1 MASCEFSCQNTDDTM
16 NACTLVSD
24 SGFPGS
30 AGMTTSTALV
40 STAITPMGTPPS
52 LRKRHQQKINPGLS
66 TQGWY
71 SLKNFKFMTFHGPS
85 LDVRDLKFSC
95 HSIKFQ
101 NYPSF
106 RIVLRSNL
114 NKLVT
119 SVRQTSDC
127 LIETRLYFI
136 LSLLWHCHDEFTI
149 TIFHGRPYKISRL
162 SRPGN

>member
-52 LRKRHQQKINPGLS
+52 LRKRHQQKINLVLS

-71 SLKNFKFMTFHGPS
+71 SLKNFKFMTFHDFFQDLPLMSVTIS
-85 LDVRDLKFSC
+85 LAVTQK
-95 HSIKFQ
+95 KFQ

-114 NKLVT
+114 NKLMT

-136 LSLLWHCHDEFTI
+136 LSLL
-149 TIFHGRPYKISRL
+149 
-162 SRPGN
+162 